1 MTSSV
6 VANSSPSFIG
16 DDSSPARIIR
26 AAVSA
31 IATHGIDHVTASQ
44 LINGAH
50 VARSTMYSY
59 FGDVYG
65 VFAELWRAAGP
76 QWFDEVVSGDTPS
89 DQGVPGLSDALTEI
103 LLASP
108 RISDLYDVVAP
119 DLADAF
125 VRQRGE
131 SDISAQRA
139 IWRWAV
145 TLGFHLSAPEWSTT
159 RDEMLRLIDLAPD
172 HLAETVN
179 LPPLAGSS
187 NLSDEMPLIVPLGP
201 EAPISEI
208 LADASV
214 QVAARSGIANAS
226 LLRICRY
233 ARVTT
238 GAVPANLRQ
247 LDVLM
252 LDGYRQWLRDVV
264 ATNMADVQRNADLS
278 LPERFVRTFHWSLSD
293 YRATWRRYRRELHL
307 AARHDPVMAAE
318 LHAEIDFTAGYITES
333 FERYGTTTDFA
344 QLLGQSSHAF
354 ALATS
359 LLHDLGLPLRQ
370 SDHRLMA
377 QWIFKQT
384 GN

>member
-1 MTSSV
+1 MTSGVTVNTS
-6 VANSSPSFIG
+6 ASLLD

-44 LINGAH
+44 LIDGAE

-65 VFAELWRAAGP
+65 VFAELWRAAGA
-76 QWFDEVVSGDTPS
+76 QWFDEITSGE
-89 DQGVPGLSDALTEI
+89 VPGDGGLIGLNDALTDI
-103 LLASP
+103 LLAAP

-119 DLADAF
+119 DLAATYL
-125 VRQRGE
+125 RQRKE
-131 SDISAQRA
+131 SDVSAQQV

-145 TLGFHLSAPEWSTT
+145 TIGFHVSAPDWMAT
-159 RDEMLRLIDLAPD
+159 RDEILRLIDLAPD
-172 HLAETVN
+172 NLAEIYA
-179 LPPLAGSS
+179 LPPVVAST
-187 NLSDEMPLIVPLGP
+187 NATDEMPLIVPLSP
-201 EAPISEI
+201 TAPISEI

-238 GAVPANLRQ
+238 GAVPPNLRQ

-264 ATNMADVQRNADLS
+264 ATNLADVKRNANLS
-278 LPERFVRTFHWSLSD
+278 FPERFVRTFHWSLSD

-307 AARHDPVMAAE
+307 AARHDPKLAAE
-318 LHAEIDFTAGYITES
+318 LHAEIDFTAGFITES
-333 FERYGTTTDFA
+333 FEELGTTGEFA

-354 ALATS
+354 ALATA
-359 LLHDLGLPLRQ
+359 LLHDLRLPLRQ
-370 SDHRLMA
+370 PDHRLMA
-377 QWIFKQT
+377 QWLMEQT